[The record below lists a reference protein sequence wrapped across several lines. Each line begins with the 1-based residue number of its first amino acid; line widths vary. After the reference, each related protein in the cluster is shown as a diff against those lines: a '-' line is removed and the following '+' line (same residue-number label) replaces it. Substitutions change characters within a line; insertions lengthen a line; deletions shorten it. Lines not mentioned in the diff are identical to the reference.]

1 MQTRRVLLSGLL
13 AALASPALAEGMASS
28 PRPVPRG
35 GRPPATASE
44 AKALIAAARLG
55 GTVTFAVADARTSAL
70 LEALDADTPL
80 PPASVAKAITSL
92 FALDRLGRDHR
103 FSTRVLG
110 SAPVSGGALQG
121 DLILMGG
128 GDPTL
133 QTDQLGDLAA
143 RIAASGLRR
152 VTGRFLA
159 WDAALPG
166 IARISEDQPDHV
178 GYNATISGLNLNF
191 NRVHFEWKRA
201 GADWQIA
208 MDARGERF
216 VPPVRMVRAS
226 IKPRE
231 TPLFTYDQAP
241 GREDWTVA
249 ASALGKGGSRWLP
262 VRQPALYTAEVM
274 RTLLAAHGIDL
285 PAPEVIAGPP
295 PQGTEIARS
304 DSAPLTDILRDMLRF
319 STNLTAEAVGLAAS
333 GADTLTTSA
342 AAMTDWARTTLGLDA
357 RFTDHSGL
365 GAASRITASGML
377 GALLAAERQGRGLKP
392 ILRDMGM
399 RDAKGKEIKDHP
411 VRVLAKS
418 GTLNFVSGL
427 AGHIVPP
434 ESGKWAGRELVF
446 AIFSGDPAR
455 RDAIPVSQRE
465 DPEGGEGWIKRAR
478 ALQGQL
484 IHRWTSL
491 YL

>member
-1 MQTRRVLLSGLL
+1 VQTRRLLLSGLL
-13 AALASPALAEGMASS
+13 AALASPALAEGMTSS

-35 GRPPATASE
+35 GRPRADGPDPE
-44 AKALIAAARLG
+44 ALIKAAKLG
-55 GTVTFAVADARTSAL
+55 GTVTYALADAGTGAI
-70 LEALDADTPL
+70 LESRQPDTAL
-80 PPASVAKAITSL
+80 PPASVAKAITAL
-92 FALDRLGRDHR
+92 YALDRLGPAHR
-103 FSTRVLG
+103 FTTRALASG
-110 SAPVSGGALQG
+110 AVSGGTLQG
-121 DLILMGG
+121 DLILAGD

-143 RIAASGLRR
+143 RIAATGLRR

-159 WDAALPG
+159 WDAALPR
-166 IARISEDQPDHV
+166 IARISDDQPDHV

-201 GADWQIA
+201 GGDWQVA

-226 IKPRE
+226 IAPRE
-231 TPLFTYDQAP
+231 TPLFTYDQSP

-249 ASALGKGGSRWLP
+249 SAALGKGGSRWLP
-262 VRQPALYTAEVM
+262 VRQPALYTAEVL

-285 PAPEVIAGPP
+285 PAPEVIAGPA
-295 PQGTEIARS
+295 PQGTEIARAQS
-304 DSAPLTDILRDMLRF
+304 EPLTDVLRDMLRF
-319 STNLTAEAVGLAAS
+319 STNITAEVVGLTAS
-333 GADTLTTSA
+333 GAASLQASGA
-342 AAMTDWARTTLGLDA
+342 RMTDWAGATLGLNA
-357 RFTDHSGL
+357 SFADHSGL
-365 GAASRITASGML
+365 GAASRITANGML

-392 ILRDMGM
+392 ILRSMGM
-399 RDAKGKEIKDHP
+399 RDEKGKEIKDHP
-411 VRVLAKS
+411 VQVLAKS

-434 ESGKWAGRELVF
+434 ATGKWAGRELVF

-465 DPEGGEGWIKRAR
+465 SPEGGEGWTKRAR

-484 IHRWTSL
+484 INRWATL